1 MTGGLMENNQNPI
14 HQLRPALSII
24 VPILNEIEL
33 LPELMTHLQYWQR
46 RGCEILLVDGG
57 SDDGSAD
64 VAEAIGF
71 KVIRSVQ
78 GRASQMNAGAAQA
91 KGTALL
97 FLHADTRMPND
108 GLEQISSAL
117 KGHLWGRFDIR
128 ISGDALM
135 LTVIAFFMNMRSRLT
150 GIATGDQAIFVQ
162 RELFEKAGG
171 FTEQLL
177 MEDIELSKQLRK
189 VNHPACLCTKV
200 TTSGRRWLTHGLW
213 HTVLLMW
220 RLRWAYW
227 RGVSVEKLAKE
238 YF

>member
-1 MTGGLMENNQNPI
+1 MENNQNSI
-14 HQLRPALSII
+14 HPLRPALSII

-71 KVIRSVQ
+71 KVIRSVR

-189 VNHPACLCTKV
+189 INHPACLCTKV

>member
-1 MTGGLMENNQNPI
+1 MENKQNPI

-213 HTVLLMW
+213 HTILLMW

>member
-1 MTGGLMENNQNPI
+1 MENDKN
-14 HQLRPALSII
+14 HVQLRFQALSII

-46 RGCEILLVDGG
+46 RGCEVLLVDGG
-57 SDDGSAD
+57 SEDGSAD

-71 KVIRSVQ
+71 KVIRSAR

-91 KGTALL
+91 KGRVLV

-108 GLEQISSAL
+108 GIEQIFSAL
-117 KGHLWGRFDIR
+117 KGHHWGRFDVR

-135 LTVIAFFMNMRSRLT
+135 LAVIAFFMNIRSRLT
-150 GIATGDQAIFVQ
+150 GIATGDQAIFVASD
-162 RELFEKAGG
+162 LFVEVGG
-171 FTEQLL
+171 FNEQPL
-177 MEDIELSKQLRK
+177 MEDIELSKRLRK

-213 HTVLLMW
+213 RTVLLMW

-227 RGVSVEKLAKE
+227 RGVSAEQLTKE